1 MDGGKRKSANDFS
14 ATFPSRAL
22 ASPSEPE
29 WTWGS
34 SQSEVI
40 SSSFPPKKYFS
51 AFIFL
56 RSELSAIGVSS
67 SILSKLEP
75 YLGLETE
82 AAVYGAVLD
91 PTDLRLTLDEA
102 LELDSA
108 FNRDLHQRISP
119 YDDNL
124 SERGR
129 AVLASISHWCYNVV
143 DNTADDK
150 CYLEQC
156 ENYLR
161 NALLGKTVISKLS
174 VSKKYK
180 LILKYFFAR
189 PKATDA
195 DLKSALESQ
204 LVCAT
209 ANNRSDF
216 VLNRLRGEIAFLEG

>member
-1 MDGGKRKSANDFS
+1 M
-14 ATFPSRAL
+14 
-22 ASPSEPE
+22 
-29 WTWGS
+29 
-34 SQSEVI
+34 
-40 SSSFPPKKYFS
+40 
-51 AFIFL
+51 
-56 RSELSAIGVSS
+56 SAIGVSS

-82 AAVYGAVLD
+82 AAVYGAGLD

-124 SERGR
+124 SDRGR
-129 AVLASISHWCYNVV
+129 AVLASISHWCYDVV

-161 NALLGKTVISKLS
+161 DALLGKTVISKLS
-174 VSKKYK
+174 GSNKDK
-180 LILKYFFAR
+180 LILKYFCAE
-189 PKATDA
+189 PQATDA

-204 LVCAT
+204 LACAT
-209 ANNRSDF
+209 ANNRSSF